1 MLREPQPVVAAAKL
15 HNTFLKRCDKF
26 LVQAAKSS
34 YRAARP
40 EPFRFSN
47 AIGAGP
53 VAPVR
58 GGRLDNGD
66 PGLRWLRLKQLRDRF
81 FQLQLRH
88 HHASEAHHLRG
99 LLHFYQWCGHD
110 QRGFAWQHHRPGE
123 RSVLVHISARI
134 PRERHLLD
142 RVLALFTYVAAAGTD
157 HGDNRLIQFFTE
169 GSNNL
174 ADHGP
179 DVRAN
184 PVSKEAGAG

>member
-26 LVQAAKSS
+26 PVKAAKSS

-66 PGLRWLRLKQLRDRF
+66 PGLRWLRLKSSFEIDSFSFSYGTTTPQKRTTCVVYYTSINGVAMISGVLLGSTIGRVNAVFWSIYLLVFLVSGIFRIASSLFLLTWLR
-81 FQLQLRH
+81 Q
-88 HHASEAHHLRG
+88 
-99 LLHFYQWCGHD
+99 
-110 QRGFAWQHHRPGE
+110 
-123 RSVLVHISARI
+123 
-134 PRERHLLD
+134 
-142 RVLALFTYVAAAGTD
+142 
-157 HGDNRLIQFFTE
+157 
-169 GSNNL
+169 
-174 ADHGP
+174 
-179 DVRAN
+179 VRTM
-184 PVSKEAGAG
+184 ETI